1 MAIYRMKFA
10 PDVMVSECA
19 KGTENYDSCRAE
31 IFEKFLEYS
40 FIGTGWADIS
50 LKHGMSDD
58 VIRKVSQMP
67 KRDVSFEDWLSEE
80 NCYKRN

>member
-1 MAIYRMKFA
+1 MKFA